1 MQYVPSPGANS
12 KDYGPPAELQIP
24 PRSNAVFWGAKN
36 VDIMLAHWRRIAGPT
51 PRADW
56 PECLCCRD
64 LLVLC
69 EDSDGSNLR
78 ASCRCGIW
86 TSVAD
91 IDHALEGEA
100 EFDLGLLL
108 VIRVFHPWGMTA
120 TGRNFFEAVKRVV
133 L

>member
-1 MQYVPSPGANS
+1 MTR
-12 KDYGPPAELQIP
+12 EL
-24 PRSNAVFWGAKN
+24 
-36 VDIMLAHWRRIAGPT
+36 DIADVQEVSTISEL
-51 PRADW
+51 ADW

-91 IDHALEGEA
+91 IDHALEGDA